1 MLSAS
6 VDGVVKVW
14 SLKKQQCLN
23 TWEMHEEKI
32 WALEILQKEDE
43 ELQMITGGSDS
54 YIRLW

>member
-43 ELQMITGGSDS
+43 EL
-54 YIRLW
+54 